1 MWLTQEP
8 PCRFLFQTMSKQNAL
23 FSFPVISVPV
33 RFSQSE
39 FLPTISDGTVAS
51 SSDETGITF
60 RSFSG
65 RVINSLLSGLTG
77 VFFARKMHST
87 SEFAMTV
94 LSKQVCVCECAIGIN
109 AKRHNYLQYLCSY
122 LHPTLTV
129 ELFVCS

>member
-1 MWLTQEP
+1 MSSFSDGMWLTQEP

-39 FLPTISDGTVAS
+39 FLPTISNGTVAS

-94 LSKQVCVCECAIGIN
+94 LSKCVIHAG
-109 AKRHNYLQYLCSY
+109 
-122 LHPTLTV
+122 
-129 ELFVCS
+129 FVKVA